1 MAQLPGLAQ
10 LQLQV
15 GRVGIE
21 PTMTELW
28 VDVIMV
34 LRVPLRAQY
43 LTIKR
48 ELSLDTDINA

>member
-1 MAQLPGLAQ
+1 MTL
-10 LQLQV
+10 
-15 GRVGIE
+15 GIG

-28 VDVIMV
+28 VDVVMV

-48 ELSLDTDINA
+48 ELSLDTDFNA